1 MDYELILDTLTENV
15 KRYRDMIDDMLETPR
30 PRAEWNI
37 LGAQRSAYV
46 NVLDEIS
53 TLKTYCIKENFD
65 KCEQEIKNILG
76 E

>member
-1 MDYELILDTLTENV
+1 MDYELILDTLTGNV
-15 KRYRDMIDDMLETPR
+15 KRYRDMIDDMLEKPR
-30 PRAEWNI
+30 IPLERYI
-37 LGAQRSAYV
+37 LTAQRQAYV

-65 KCEQEIKNILG
+65 KCEQEIKQILG